1 METTLLFKTTLILTF
16 ELGIAFGLCIYLL
29 KAAKRAALAEK
40 PFFGVYFRLAVNMKN
55 EIDLIPDATRVIE
68 YPRTM
73 EKQVIKPKEEWKNP
87 RKQETE
93 VVFVNAENREEAIA
107 YLKDGFY
114 DSLFIPKIIQE
125 SFGLWLLS
133 SIALFIASI
142 SPPHENYLL
151 LGMSLFTFS
160 NLCLGP
166 LLAWIMLMMDENDG
180 IRALKITII
189 VTFLAGFIG
198 YSDFYSFAQNGYLIL
213 LMFLLLT
220 GLIILSLVN
229 IIRGFSR
236 GTSRLIAIGGAALF
250 ALFIIVDF
258 NRLVY
263 LEDLNINDWDTA
275 FYMSY
280 TLYLDIINLLL
291 QILDAMSNS

>member
-1 METTLLFKTTLILTF
+1 
-16 ELGIAFGLCIYLL
+16 
-29 KAAKRAALAEK
+29 
-40 PFFGVYFRLAVNMKN
+40 
-55 EIDLIPDATRVIE
+55 
-68 YPRTM
+68 
-73 EKQVIKPKEEWKNP
+73 
-87 RKQETE
+87 
-93 VVFVNAENREEAIA
+93 
-107 YLKDGFY
+107 
-114 DSLFIPKIIQE
+114 
-125 SFGLWLLS
+125 
-133 SIALFIASI
+133 
-142 SPPHENYLL
+142 
-151 LGMSLFTFS
+151 
-160 NLCLGP
+160 
-166 LLAWIMLMMDENDG
+166 MMDENDG

-236 GTSRLIAIGGAALF
+236 GTSRLIAIGGATLF
-250 ALFIIVDF
+250 TLFIIVDF

-263 LEDLNINDWDTA
+263 LEDLNINDWNTA

>member
-1 METTLLFKTTLILTF
+1 
-16 ELGIAFGLCIYLL
+16 
-29 KAAKRAALAEK
+29 
-40 PFFGVYFRLAVNMKN
+40 
-55 EIDLIPDATRVIE
+55 
-68 YPRTM
+68 
-73 EKQVIKPKEEWKNP
+73 
-87 RKQETE
+87 
-93 VVFVNAENREEAIA
+93 
-107 YLKDGFY
+107 
-114 DSLFIPKIIQE
+114 
-125 SFGLWLLS
+125 
-133 SIALFIASI
+133 
-142 SPPHENYLL
+142 L

-160 NLCLGP
+160 NLCLSP

-250 ALFIIVDF
+250 TLFIIVDF